1 MFLAVAR
8 YVTLANDSCNLSR
21 NAIARQDA
29 RNLKGQFHGFA
40 HVQALALAVVNFTVS
55 Y

>member
-1 MFLAVAR
+1 MSNFTVLFLF
-8 YVTLANDSCNLSR
+8 VT
-21 NAIARQDA
+21 
-29 RNLKGQFHGFA
+29 LKGQFHGFA

>member
-1 MFLAVAR
+1 M
-8 YVTLANDSCNLSR
+8 NDVP
-21 NAIARQDA
+21 
-29 RNLKGQFHGFA
+29 LKGQFHGFA